1 MPETSAAR
9 SIEPWSIL
17 RHAVVRNALS
27 LYGIQFAG
35 YILPLF
41 TFPWVARALGQ
52 EKFGLINW
60 AAAFCM
66 YFQTLTEYGFN
77 FSATRE
83 IALHREDPARINRI
97 FTATMAAR
105 FLLLLVSFVLMAGI
119 VFTVP
124 KMRAEWP
131 VFFISF
137 LTPVAAA
144 IFPQWLFQGLEQMG
158 YITVRELGA
167 RVIGLMAIFFLV
179 RTEQDYLWA
188 AAVMAGSNAI
198 AAVVG
203 LVYAPA
209 QTGVRFTRISLAE
222 LRQTYIDGWHLFLST
237 AAMTLYTRSNTFI
250 LGLVASDSAVGAFAA
265 AQRPVD
271 AAKSMVFPLSTAIFP
286 HVSRMGKD
294 SRENVIR
301 FIRKYTPLIAAPF
314 ALISLIFIVGAPIA
328 VRLLYTHRYD
338 SSIPLMQ
345 IMGALPFV
353 VALSAPFGVYFMLG
367 LGYNSEWAK
376 LAMSAGVFNFVLL
389 VPLLFLTRPE
399 VAVSI
404 TSVVVECFVLLRTW
418 IFYRQRRNAVVTPV
432 ETG

>member
-1 MPETSAAR
+1 MPEISATR
-9 SIEPWSIL
+9 SIEPRSIL

-41 TFPWVARALGQ
+41 TFPWIARALGP
-52 EKFGLINW
+52 EKLGLVSW
-60 AAAFCM
+60 AAAFSM

-83 IALHREDPARINRI
+83 IALYREDQAHINRI

-105 FLLLLVSFVLMAGI
+105 FLLLLFSFGVMAAI
-119 VFTVP
+119 VFAVP

-137 LTPVAAA
+137 LSPVGAAL
-144 IFPQWLFQGLEQMG
+144 FPQWLFQGLERMG

-167 RVIGLMAIFFLV
+167 RIIGLMAIFVLV
-179 RTEQDYLWA
+179 RSEKDYLWA

-198 AAVVG
+198 AALVG
-203 LVYAPA
+203 LLYAPA
-209 QTGVRFTRISLAE
+209 QTGVKFTRISLAD
-222 LRQTYIDGWHLFLST
+222 LGRTYREGWHLFLST

-250 LGLVASDSAVGAFAA
+250 LGFVASEAAVGAFAA
-265 AQRPVD
+265 ASRLVE

-286 HVSRMGKD
+286 HVSRLGKD
-294 SRENVIR
+294 SRESVVG
-301 FIRKYTPLIAAPF
+301 FIRKYTPFIAAPF
-314 ALISLIFIVGAPIA
+314 ALISLIFIAGAPLA

-376 LAMSAGVFNFVLL
+376 VAMSAGIFNFVLL
-389 VPLLFLTRPE
+389 VPLLFITRPE

-404 TSVVVECFVLLRTW
+404 TSVVVEAFVLLRTW
-418 IFYRQRRNAVVTPV
+418 IFYRRRRGTAAAAR
-432 ETG
+432 

>member
-1 MPETSAAR
+1 
-9 SIEPWSIL
+9 
-17 RHAVVRNALS
+17 
-27 LYGIQFAG
+27 
-35 YILPLF
+35 
-41 TFPWVARALGQ
+41 
-52 EKFGLINW
+52 
-60 AAAFCM
+60 
-66 YFQTLTEYGFN
+66 
-77 FSATRE
+77 
-83 IALHREDPARINRI
+83 
-97 FTATMAAR
+97 
-105 FLLLLVSFVLMAGI
+105 
-119 VFTVP
+119 
-124 KMRAEWP
+124 
-131 VFFISF
+131 
-137 LTPVAAA
+137 
-144 IFPQWLFQGLEQMG
+144 MG

-167 RVIGLMAIFFLV
+167 RVIGLMAIFVLV
-179 RTEQDYLWA
+179 RTEKDYLWA

-198 AAVVG
+198 AALVG
-203 LVYAPA
+203 LIYAPA

-222 LRQTYIDGWHLFLST
+222 LRQTYVDGWHLFLST

-250 LGLVASDSAVGAFAA
+250 LGLVASESAVGAFAA

-301 FIRKYTPLIAAPF
+301 FIRKFTPLIAAPF

-345 IMGALPFV
+345 IMGALPLV

-376 LAMSAGVFNFVLL
+376 LAMSAGIFNFVLL
-389 VPLLFLTRPE
+389 APLLFLTRPE

-404 TSVVVECFVLLRTW
+404 TSVVVEAFVLLRTW
-418 IFYRQRRNAVVTPV
+418 MFYRQHRNAVVT
-432 ETG
+432 TG

>member
-9 SIEPWSIL
+9 STEPWSIL

-35 YILPLF
+35 YILPFF

-52 EKFGLINW
+52 EKLGLINW

-66 YFQTLTEYGFN
+66 FFQTLTEYGFN

-119 VFTVP
+119 VFAVP

-144 IFPQWLFQGLEQMG
+144 IFPQWLFQGLERMG

-167 RVIGLMAIFFLV
+167 RVIGLMAIFILV
-179 RTEQDYLWA
+179 RTEKDYLWA

-198 AAVVG
+198 AALVG
-203 LVYAPA
+203 LIYAPA

-222 LRQTYIDGWHLFLST
+222 LRKTYVDGWHLFLST

-250 LGLVASDSAVGAFAA
+250 LGLVASESAVGAFAA

-286 HVSRMGKD
+286 HVSRMGQD

-301 FIRKYTPLIAAPF
+301 FIRKFTPLIAVPF
-314 ALISLIFIVGAPIA
+314 ALISLIFIVGAPLA

-345 IMGALPFV
+345 IMGALPLV

-376 LAMSAGVFNFVLL
+376 VAMSAGIFNFVLL
-389 VPLLFLTRPE
+389 VPLLFVTRPE

-404 TSVVVECFVLLRTW
+404 TSVVVEAFVLLRTY
-418 IFYRQRRNAVVTPV
+418 IFYRQRRTDVITTA
-432 ETG
+432 